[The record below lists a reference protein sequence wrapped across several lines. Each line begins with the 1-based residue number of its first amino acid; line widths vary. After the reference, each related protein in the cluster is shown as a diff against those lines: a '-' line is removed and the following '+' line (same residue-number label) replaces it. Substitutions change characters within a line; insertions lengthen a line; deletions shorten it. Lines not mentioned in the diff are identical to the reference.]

1 MFFYNKKILYV
12 HSKRLRLDGSCNNN
26 LNDTLNSSSQNE
38 KWEMPY
44 SGNASLIEPE
54 ILEDMGVS
62 ILEDGVTNYESTKRL
77 QSEKCTILS
86 ENLDSNNRSIIDE
99 PDVFGYQ
106 EEVYTSSSLEI
117 ANTDRFVIKEIA
129 SNILNCIFIYYCL
142 IILIEFNKIHMIWM
156 I

>member
-1 MFFYNKKILYV
+1 MD
-12 HSKRLRLDGSCNNN
+12 DGCNNN
-26 LNDTLNSSSQNE
+26 LNGTLDSDSQNDT
-38 KWEMPY
+38 KWPY

-54 ILEDMGVS
+54 ILEDMGVGM
-62 ILEDGVTNYESTKRL
+62 LEDGVTNYESTKRL
-77 QSEKCTILS
+77 QSEECTILS

-117 ANTDRFVIKEIA
+117 ANTNRFVIREIT
-129 SNILNCIFIYYCL
+129 SNVLHYIFIVYL
-142 IILIEFNKIHMIWM
+142 IILVGFNKIHMIWM

>member
-1 MFFYNKKILYV
+1 MQLNFFYNKRILYV
-12 HSKRLRLDGSCNNN
+12 HSKRLRLDNGCNNN
-26 LNDTLNSSSQNE
+26 LNGTLNSDSENDT
-38 KWEMPY
+38 KWSY

-62 ILEDGVTNYESTKRL
+62 MLEDGVANYESTKRL
-77 QSEKCTILS
+77 QSEEYTILS

-117 ANTDRFVIKEIA
+117 ANTDRFVI
-129 SNILNCIFIYYCL
+129 ND
-142 IILIEFNKIHMIWM
+142 IETF
-156 I
+156 